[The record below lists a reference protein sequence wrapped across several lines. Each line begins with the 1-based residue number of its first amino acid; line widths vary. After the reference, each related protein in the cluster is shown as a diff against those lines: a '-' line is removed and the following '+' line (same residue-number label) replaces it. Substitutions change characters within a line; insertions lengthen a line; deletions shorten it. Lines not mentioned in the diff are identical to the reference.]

1 MACSLF
7 DPPNSSSRIS
17 RNGQPRSIWRRGEFS
32 SPQFSTKLGPWKYY
46 TSLFFSSRGSYV
58 HVSWFKLISWIF
70 WTFPRRSNDD
80 NRIRT
85 KKESIDWFGTS
96 FFPRSNIISVRN
108 AILIKI
114 GATNVKG
121 LFFNSARIIHRIQR
135 TNSTVAFL
143 LLLLSLRRSISFRF
157 NAQIQPRDVLFYS
170 IFFSSFLFNIVFTKR
185 REEWLETIVGHC
197 WYLDRFLNPFERRR
211 GETG

>member
-1 MACSLF
+1 MIIEF
-7 DPPNSSSRIS
+7 ERK
-17 RNGQPRSIWRRGEFS
+17 RNRSID
-32 SPQFSTKLGPWKYY
+32 L
-46 TSLFFSSRGSYV
+46 V
-58 HVSWFKLISWIF
+58 HH
-70 WTFPRRSNDD
+70 
-80 NRIRT
+80 
-85 KKESIDWFGTS
+85 
-96 FFPRSNIISVRN
+96 FFPARILYRFDRN

-157 NAQIQPRDVLFYS
+157 NAQIQPRGVLFYS

-185 REEWLETIVGHC
+185 REEWLESIVGHC

-211 GETG
+211 RETG

>member
-1 MACSLF
+1 MIIEF
-7 DPPNSSSRIS
+7 ERK
-17 RNGQPRSIWRRGEFS
+17 RNRSID
-32 SPQFSTKLGPWKYY
+32 L
-46 TSLFFSSRGSYV
+46 V
-58 HVSWFKLISWIF
+58 HH
-70 WTFPRRSNDD
+70 
-80 NRIRT
+80 
-85 KKESIDWFGTS
+85 
-96 FFPRSNIISVRN
+96 FFPARILYRFDRN

-143 LLLLSLRRSISFRF
+143 LLLLSLRQSISFRF
-157 NAQIQPRDVLFYS
+157 NAQIQPRGVLFYS

-197 WYLDRFLNPFERRR
+197 WYLDRFLNSFERRR
-211 GETG
+211 RETG